1 MLSVIALL
9 VLLADCGPVGLH
21 GPVVLRKSLGEG
33 VIVTASVSEY
43 VSLRNATDGEVEIL
57 SIEDLI
63 LG

>member
-1 MLSVIALL
+1 MAQYIPDVMKL
-9 VLLADCGPVGLH
+9 VAQ
-21 GPVVLRKSLGEG
+21 RRIFNAKSLGEG